1 MNSVCLSVRLSV
13 CRSTCPRNIP
23 SVTGNLGVVLVAG
36 AMPRT
41 GNRHSRA
48 ARHSVVD
55 RLTSDA
61 QRRQVVAQELARMQ
75 RLNDLPLSC
84 KLQHVRTTPIS
95 TRHERHTVV
104 RHASRARTRTS
115 RPGLQ
120 PVRAAELL
128 TRYARAVASALAA
141 LAPPQ

>member
-1 MNSVCLSVRLSV
+1 
-13 CRSTCPRNIP
+13 
-23 SVTGNLGVVLVAG
+23 
-36 AMPRT
+36 MPRT

-115 RPGLQ
+115 SLGLH

-128 TRYARAVASALAA
+128 TRYARAVASALVV
-141 LAPPQ
+141 APPQ

>member
-1 MNSVCLSVRLSV
+1 
-13 CRSTCPRNIP
+13 
-23 SVTGNLGVVLVAG
+23 
-36 AMPRT
+36 MPRT

-104 RHASRARTRTS
+104 RHASRARTGTS
-115 RPGLQ
+115 RPGLH

-128 TRYARAVASALAA
+128 TRYARAVASALVV
-141 LAPPQ
+141 APPQ